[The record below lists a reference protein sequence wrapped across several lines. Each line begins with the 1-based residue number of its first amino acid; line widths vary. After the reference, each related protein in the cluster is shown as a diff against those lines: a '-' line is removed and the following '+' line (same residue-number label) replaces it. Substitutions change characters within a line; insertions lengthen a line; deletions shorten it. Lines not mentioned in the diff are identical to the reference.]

1 MAFDLRWYQSEAIA
15 AIYEYFGRAQ
25 GNPLV
30 CVSTGGGKSVIIA
43 DFVRQVVEAWPD
55 QRILV
60 LAHVKEIL
68 EQNFDKIT
76 AIWPLAPA
84 GVYSAGLNRRD
95 TDSAILFAGIQSV
108 HKKAFDL
115 GAFDLVIVDECHLIN
130 ADKDDTMY
138 TGFFRDLKMMNPNVK
153 VIGFSATPYRMKS
166 GLLTEGDNAL
176 FDEVVYETDIQR
188 LIDENFLSPLV
199 TKGGTEKIDMSGV
212 RTRTGEFVTKD
223 LEDAVHRNDVTE
235 KAVDEILR
243 YGRNR
248 KAWLIFCVSVAH
260 AEEVKALLEYEGITT
275 ECVHGGTPAIERERI
290 LKDYK
295 AGKIQALTSQGVLTT
310 GFDAPLTDLIAL
322 LRPTKS
328 PGLYVQIMGRG
339 LRISPETG
347 KTDCLVLDYGGNVER
362 HGPIDRINVE
372 SVRKKRKG
380 EKCEAPMKEC
390 PECHTFVLA
399 FTSACPDCGYVW
411 PQKPQHE
418 TTASDAA
425 VLADQVEAV
434 WHDVE
439 DVFYDRHEKKGKPPS
454 LKVTYRCGFD
464 SYCEWICFEH
474 SGYAQNKAQV
484 WWFKR
489 AGFQAPCPRTVD
501 DALDRVRE
509 QGIPFLVPSRI
520 QVKPD
525 GKFQRILNYDLT
537 AVVGTPSEWN
547 EDPTAKPSQMV
558 IAPKED
564 EFADARAALGDE
576 DDDDWNKTMD
586 DLWSSSGQVVE
597 DDTVPF

>member
-1 MAFDLRWYQSEAIA
+1 MYDLRWYQSEAIT

-43 DFVRQVVEAWPD
+43 AFIQQVMEAWPD

-108 HKKAFDL
+108 HNKAFDL

-130 ADKDDTMY
+130 AEKDDTMY
-138 TGFFRDLKMMNPNVK
+138 TGFFHNLKLMNPRVK

-166 GLLTEGDNAL
+166 GLLTEGENAL

-188 LIDENFLSPLV
+188 LIDEDFLSPLIS
-199 TKGGTEKIDMSGV
+199 KGGKEKIDMAGV
-212 RTRTGEFVTKD
+212 RTRTGEFMTKD
-223 LEDAVHRNDVTE
+223 LEEAVHRNDVTD
-235 KAVDEILR
+235 KAVNEIIH
-243 YGRNR
+243 YGKDR

-260 AEEVKALLEYEGITT
+260 AEEVKELLEYEGITT
-275 ECVHGGTPAIERERI
+275 ACVHGGTPAAEREQI
-290 LKDYK
+290 LSDYK
-295 AGKIQALTSQGVLTT
+295 AGRIQALTSQGVLTT

-328 PGLYVQIMGRG
+328 PGLYVQILGRG
-339 LRISPETG
+339 LRISPQTG

-362 HGPIDRINVE
+362 HGPIDRINVD
-372 SVRKKRKG
+372 SIRRKKKG
-380 EKCEAPMKEC
+380 VTGEAPMKEC
-390 PECHTFVLA
+390 PQCQTFVLA
-399 FTSACPDCGYVW
+399 FTRECPDCAYQW
-411 PQKPQHE
+411 PEKPQHE
-418 TTASDAA
+418 ESASGAA
-425 VLADQVEAV
+425 VLASQVEAEWYNV
-434 WHDVE
+434 DDVH
-439 DVFYDRHEKKGKPPS
+439 YDLHEKKDKPPS

-464 SYCEWICFEH
+464 AYSEWVCFEH
-474 SGYAQNKAQV
+474 TGFAQNKAQM

-489 AGFQAPCPRTVD
+489 AGFHAPCPRTVA
-501 DALDRVRE
+501 DALDRIRE
-509 QGIPFLVPSRI
+509 QQIPFVVPSRI
-520 QVKPD
+520 QVKPE
-525 GKFQRILNYDLT
+525 GRFQRILNYDMSPMP
-537 AVVGTPSEWN
+537 GTPSEWN
-547 EDPTAKPSQMV
+547 DNPAARPRQEPLKPPGSDDFSA
-558 IAPKED
+558 IND
-564 EFADARAALGDE
+564 ELDSWGDALDTVWDQPGA
-576 DDDDWNKTMD
+576 TF
-586 DLWSSSGQVVE
+586 E
-597 DDTVPF
+597 DDTIPF

>member
-1 MAFDLRWYQSEAIA
+1 MAFNLRWYQTDAIA

-43 DFVRQVVEAWPD
+43 AFIQQVMEAWPN

-76 AIWPLAPA
+76 ALWPLAPA

-138 TGFFRDLKMMNPNVK
+138 TGFFRDMKMMNPKVK

-166 GLLTEGDNAL
+166 GLLTEGDSAL

-188 LIDENFLSPLV
+188 LIDEGFLSSLV
-199 TKGGTEKIDMSGV
+199 TKGGSEKIDLTGV

-223 LEDAVHRNDVTE
+223 LENAVHKNDVTD
-235 KAVDEILR
+235 KAVGEILQ
-243 YGRNR
+243 YGRDR

-260 AEEVKALLEYEGITT
+260 AEEVKELLSYEGISC
-275 ECVHGGTPAIERERI
+275 ECVHGGTPAAERERI

-295 AGKIQALTSQGVLTT
+295 AGKIRALTSQGVLTT
-310 GFDAPLTDLIAL
+310 GFDAPLTDMIAL

-347 KTDCLVLDYGGNVER
+347 KSNCLVLDYAGNVER
-362 HGPIDRINVE
+362 HGPIDRI
-372 SVRKKRKG
+372 SVDSIRKKRKG
-380 EKCEAPMKEC
+380 EPGEAPMKEC
-390 PECHTFVLA
+390 PECNSFVLA
-399 FTSACPDCGYVW
+399 FTKDCPDCGYQW
-411 PQKPQHE
+411 PEKPQHE
-418 TTASDAA
+418 ESASKAA
-425 VLADQVEAV
+425 VLASQIEAE
-434 WHDVE
+434 WQNVE
-439 DVFYDRHEKKGKPPS
+439 DVLYTVHQKKDKPPS
-454 LKVTYRCGFD
+454 LRVTYRCGFD
-464 SYCEWICFEH
+464 SYSEWVCFEH
-474 SGYAQNKAQV
+474 SGFAQSKAQI
-484 WWFKR
+484 WWFNR
-489 AGFQAPCPRTVD
+489 AGFQAPCPRTTA
-501 DALDRVRE
+501 DAIDKIE
-509 QGIPFLVPSRI
+509 QQAVPFLIPSRI
-520 QVKPD
+520 LVRPE
-525 GKFQRILNYDLT
+525 GKFNRIENYDM
-537 AVVGTPSEWN
+537 ASVVGTPSEWN
-547 EDPTAKPSQMV
+547 DNPAGKPKMELQPPMEVDDFSDAEAAFGDWDDEGDG
-558 IAPKED
+558 IAWGS
-564 EFADARAALGDE
+564 GDFTE
-576 DDDDWNKTMD
+576 SEAGET
-586 DLWSSSGQVVE
+586 
-597 DDTVPF
+597 PF